1 MCFLHCYCCCFCCCF
16 CCFLFCFVPLRKEC
30 LIALFVYRAMS
41 GMIEEI
47 LIMTETDM
55 IHTTTDMTHTPG
67 DMTRTTGPLPPNRTI
82 ADPLHPQSLMKG
94 GRTLTPTGNLSTYT
108 CGLLKLSVGS
118 QCMLIDLKNK
128 SDKLKQTRNTESY
141 FFPLFK

>member
-1 MCFLHCYCCCFCCCF
+1 MFFLHCYCCCFFVVC
-16 CCFLFCFVPLRKEC
+16 LFCFVPLRKEC

-47 LIMTETDM
+47 LIMTETDL

-67 DMTRTTGPLPPNRTI
+67 DMTRTTGPLPPIRTI

-94 GRTLTPTGNLSTYT
+94 GRTLTPTGNLSKYT
-108 CGLLKLSVGS
+108 CVLLKLSIGS

-128 SDKLKQTRNTESY
+128 SNEKHGNCKLFLSIIQMKYY
-141 FFPLFK
+141 F